1 VHFREDFLTANG
13 REWPRMN
20 AKSRGEETAA
30 LPIRVDW
37 RPFAVP
43 FSFRLFGLFRG
54 FPFGCGSAA
63 PGLCVLKSSV
73 FLRDAGS
80 NGKRKYQAVDGV
92 LFI

>member
-1 VHFREDFLTANG
+1 
-13 REWPRMN
+13 MN
-20 AKSRGEETAA
+20 ANSRGEETAA

-63 PGLCVLKSSV
+63 LGLCVLKSISATS
-73 FLRDAGS
+73 FRLNAWAS
-80 NGKRKYQAVDGV
+80 NP
-92 LFI
+92 LP